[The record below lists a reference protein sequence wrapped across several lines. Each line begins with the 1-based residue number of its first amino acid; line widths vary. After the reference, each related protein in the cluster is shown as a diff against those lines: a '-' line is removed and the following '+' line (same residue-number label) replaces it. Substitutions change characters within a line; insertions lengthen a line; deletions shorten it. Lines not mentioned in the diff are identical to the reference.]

1 MPASRAKRAEGKSLE
16 ADVRGARIAMP
27 SRLEKLAAVRGRFQ
41 RLDVEAALGRHL
53 EGGPRRIAPPF
64 RARPDVGPAGQA
76 GQQLAADDRH
86 PFRPVGAEVV
96 FAGADDADGAPPS
109 VALEPQALH
118 VAVEV
123 AAVFG

>member
-1 MPASRAKRAEGKSLE
+1 MLPCHCPANCRRSSHPAPRTIASKPMPASRAKRAEGKSLE

-76 GQQLAADDRH
+76 GQ
-86 PFRPVGAEVV
+86 
-96 FAGADDADGAPPS
+96 
-109 VALEPQALH
+109 
-118 VAVEV
+118 
-123 AAVFG
+123 